1 MCEAQRPD
9 RARRL
14 VWLGP
19 GRGRAEPAAPTRGE
33 LTDRY
38 TDEFVF
44 WTGRWL
50 VRGRSRCD
58 TVRAVSA
65 DDPRQSLQRKTDEFL
80 RDFFEKGE
88 MLVKELITE
97 NDRLRAQLETSPS
110 RPAEDRPVTRDNMVD
125 LLMIRIS
132 ALERECDEIRRIAGN
147 VEEESGG
154 FRQRLDSLEQEHY
167 HLASMFVA
175 GSQFH
180 SATSFD
186 EVLRTITE
194 ILLNFVG
201 AGAFTLYLVDEERQT
216 LFPVAR
222 EGGSI
227 DDVPEILL
235 TGDDAGPAQAAIVA
249 LGRPWKNGDPEF
261 QIGDEIINLPLV
273 SGSRLVGVA
282 RLESFLEQ
290 KHGFAENDHAL
301 LGLISEH
308 AGIGI
313 ENAWIRAHTKDV
325 PLQRQ
330 AIEHLVGA

>member
-1 MCEAQRPD
+1 M
-9 RARRL
+9 
-14 VWLGP
+14 
-19 GRGRAEPAAPTRGE
+19 
-33 LTDRY
+33 
-38 TDEFVF
+38 
-44 WTGRWL
+44 
-50 VRGRSRCD
+50 
-58 TVRAVSA
+58 SA

-97 NDRLRAQLETSPS
+97 NDRLRAQLDSPVS
-110 RPAEDRPVTRDNMVD
+110 SEGEGTEHKPVTRDNMVD
-125 LLMIRIS
+125 LLMLRIS

-154 FRQRLDSLEQEHY
+154 YRSRLDSLESEHY

-180 SATSFD
+180 SATSFE

-201 AGAFTLYLVDEERQT
+201 AGSFTVFVVDEERQV
-216 LFPVAR
+216 LFPVIR
-222 EGGSI
+222 EGGP
-227 DDVPEILL
+227 VEEIAEIPLS
-235 TGDDAGPAQAAIVA
+235 GEKAGPAQAALIA
-249 LGRPWKNGDPEF
+249 LGRPWKSGDPEF
-261 QIGDEIINLPLV
+261 TIGDEIINLPLV
-273 SGSRLVGVA
+273 SESRLVGVA

-290 KHGFAENDHAL
+290 KHGFAENDHQL
-301 LGLISEH
+301 LGLISDH

-313 ENAWIRAHTKDV
+313 ENAWIRAHTNTNDV
-325 PLQRQ
+325 PLKRQ

>member
-1 MCEAQRPD
+1 MS
-9 RARRL
+9 
-14 VWLGP
+14 
-19 GRGRAEPAAPTRGE
+19 AE
-33 LTDRY
+33 
-38 TDEFVF
+38 
-44 WTGRWL
+44 
-50 VRGRSRCD
+50 
-58 TVRAVSA
+58 
-65 DDPRQSLQRKTDEFL
+65 DPRQSLQRKTDLFL
-80 RDFFEKGE
+80 REFFEKGE

-97 NDRLRAQLETSPS
+97 NDRLRSQLET
-110 RPAEDRPVTRDNMVD
+110 RPEEPPPPTKVSRDNMVE
-125 LLMIRIS
+125 LLMLRVA

-154 FRQRLDSLEQEHY
+154 FRSRLDSLESEHY
-167 HLASMFVA
+167 HLASMYVA

-180 SATSFD
+180 SAVSFD

-201 AGAFTLYLVDEERQT
+201 IGTFTVFMIDEERQV

-222 EGGSI
+222 EGGA
-227 DDVPEILL
+227 VEEVAEIPL
-235 TGDDAGPAQAAIVA
+235 TGDDAGPAQAALLG
-249 LGRPWKNGDPEF
+249 LGRPWRSGDPLF
-261 QIGDEIINLPLV
+261 QIGPEIINLPLV
-273 SGSRLVGVA
+273 GGTRLVGVA

-290 KHGFAENDHAL
+290 KEGFAENDHQL

-313 ENAWIRAHTKDV
+313 ENAWVRAHAKEV

>member
-1 MCEAQRPD
+1 VP
-9 RARRL
+9 
-14 VWLGP
+14 
-19 GRGRAEPAAPTRGE
+19 
-33 LTDRY
+33 
-38 TDEFVF
+38 
-44 WTGRWL
+44 
-50 VRGRSRCD
+50 S
-58 TVRAVSA
+58 VSA

-80 RDFFEKGE
+80 REFFEKGE
-88 MLVKELITE
+88 MLVKELINE
-97 NDRLRAQLETSPS
+97 NDRLRSQLET
-110 RPAEDRPVTRDNMVD
+110 RPMLAQAEAKPVTRDNMVD
-125 LLMIRIS
+125 LLMLRIS
-132 ALERECDEIRRIAGN
+132 ALEHECDEIRKIAGN

-154 FRQRLDSLEQEHY
+154 FRYRLDSLEAEHY

-201 AGAFTLYLVDEERQT
+201 AGAFTVYLVDEERQV
-216 LFPVAR
+216 LFPIAR
-222 EGGSI
+222 EGGPVDEVS
-227 DDVPEILL
+227 EIVLH
-235 TGDDAGPAQAAIVA
+235 GDDAGPAQAAIVA
-249 LGRPWKNGDPEF
+249 LGRAWKNGDPEF
-261 QIGDEIINLPLV
+261 QIGPELINLPLV
-273 SGSRLVGVA
+273 SGTRLVGVA
-282 RLESFLEQ
+282 CLESFLEQ
-290 KHGFAENDHAL
+290 KHGFADNDHQL

>member
-1 MCEAQRPD
+1 M
-9 RARRL
+9 
-14 VWLGP
+14 
-19 GRGRAEPAAPTRGE
+19 
-33 LTDRY
+33 
-38 TDEFVF
+38 
-44 WTGRWL
+44 
-50 VRGRSRCD
+50 
-58 TVRAVSA
+58 RAVSA
-65 DDPRQSLQRKTDEFL
+65 DDSRQSLQRKTDEFL
-80 RDFFEKGE
+80 REFFEKGE

-97 NDRLRAQLETSPS
+97 NDRLRSQLETKTQPNQTESK
-110 RPAEDRPVTRDNMVD
+110 PVTRDNMVD
-125 LLMIRIS
+125 LLMLRIS
-132 ALERECDEIRRIAGN
+132 ALERECDEIRKIAGN

-154 FRQRLDSLEQEHY
+154 FRQRLDSLESEHY

-201 AGAFTLYLVDEERQT
+201 AGAFTVYLVDEERQV

-222 EGGSI
+222 EGGPVEE
-227 DDVPEILL
+227 VPEIPL
-235 TGDDAGPAQAAIVA
+235 TGDEAGPAQAAIVA
-249 LGRPWKNGDPEF
+249 LGRAWKNGDPEF
-261 QIGDEIINLPLV
+261 QIGHELINLPLV
-273 SGSRLVGVA
+273 SGTRLVGVA
-282 RLESFLEQ
+282 RLESFLAQ
-290 KHGFAENDHAL
+290 KHGFADNDHQL

>member
-1 MCEAQRPD
+1 VP
-9 RARRL
+9 
-14 VWLGP
+14 
-19 GRGRAEPAAPTRGE
+19 
-33 LTDRY
+33 
-38 TDEFVF
+38 
-44 WTGRWL
+44 
-50 VRGRSRCD
+50 
-58 TVRAVSA
+58 AVSA
-65 DDPRQSLQRKTDEFL
+65 DDPRQSLQRKTDDFL
-80 RDFFEKGE
+80 REFFEKGE
-88 MLVKELITE
+88 ELVKELITE
-97 NDRLRAQLETSPS
+97 NDRLRSQLETAPS
-110 RPAEDRPVTRDNMVD
+110 KSAKSANKPVTRDNMVD
-125 LLMIRIS
+125 LLMHRIS
-132 ALERECDEIRRIAGN
+132 ALEHECDEIRKIAGN

-154 FRQRLDSLEQEHY
+154 YRSRLDSLESEHY

-201 AGAFTLYLVDEERQT
+201 AGAFTVYLVDEERQV

-222 EGGSI
+222 EGGAV
-227 DDVPEILL
+227 DEVAEINL

-249 LGRPWKNGDPEF
+249 LGRAWKNGDPEF
-261 QIGDEIINLPLV
+261 QIGQELINLPLV

-282 RLESFLEQ
+282 RLESFLAQ
-290 KHGFAENDHAL
+290 KHGFADNDHQL

-330 AIEHLVGA
+330 AIDNLVGA

>member
-1 MCEAQRPD
+1 M
-9 RARRL
+9 
-14 VWLGP
+14 
-19 GRGRAEPAAPTRGE
+19 
-33 LTDRY
+33 
-38 TDEFVF
+38 
-44 WTGRWL
+44 
-50 VRGRSRCD
+50 
-58 TVRAVSA
+58 RAVSA

-80 RDFFEKGE
+80 REFFEKGE

-97 NDRLRAQLETSPS
+97 NDRLRAQLDSPD
-110 RPAEDRPVTRDNMVD
+110 PEGDEGEEKPVTRDNMVD
-125 LLMIRIS
+125 LLMLRIS

-154 FRQRLDSLEQEHY
+154 YRSRLDSLESEHY

-180 SATSFD
+180 SATNFE

-201 AGAFTLYLVDEERQT
+201 AGAFTVFVVDEERQV
-216 LFPVAR
+216 LFPVVR
-222 EGGSI
+222 EGGS
-227 DDVPEILL
+227 VEEIGEITLN
-235 TGDDAGPAQAAIVA
+235 GDEAGPAQAAVVA
-249 LGRPWKNGDPEF
+249 LGRPWKSGDPDF
-261 QIGDEIINLPLV
+261 LIGSELINLPLV

-290 KHGFAENDHAL
+290 KHGFADNDHQL
-301 LGLISEH
+301 LGLISDH

-313 ENAWIRAHTKDV
+313 ENAWIRAHTTDV

>member
-1 MCEAQRPD
+1 
-9 RARRL
+9 
-14 VWLGP
+14 
-19 GRGRAEPAAPTRGE
+19 
-33 LTDRY
+33 
-38 TDEFVF
+38 
-44 WTGRWL
+44 
-50 VRGRSRCD
+50 
-58 TVRAVSA
+58 VRAVSA

-80 RDFFEKGE
+80 REFFEKGE

-97 NDRLRAQLETSPS
+97 NDRLRSQLETKSSPTETES
-110 RPAEDRPVTRDNMVD
+110 KPVTRDNMVD
-125 LLMIRIS
+125 LLMLRIS
-132 ALERECDEIRRIAGN
+132 ALERECDEIRKIAGN

-154 FRQRLDSLEQEHY
+154 FRYRLDSLESEHY

-201 AGAFTLYLVDEERQT
+201 AGSFTVYLVDEERQV

-222 EGGSI
+222 EGGL
-227 DDVPEILL
+227 VEERPEIAL
-235 TGDDAGPAQAAIVA
+235 TGDAGPAQAALIS

-261 QIGDEIINLPLV
+261 QIGDELINLPLV

-290 KHGFAENDHAL
+290 KHGFADNDHQL

>member
-1 MCEAQRPD
+1 
-9 RARRL
+9 
-14 VWLGP
+14 
-19 GRGRAEPAAPTRGE
+19 
-33 LTDRY
+33 
-38 TDEFVF
+38 
-44 WTGRWL
+44 
-50 VRGRSRCD
+50 
-58 TVRAVSA
+58 VRAVSA
-65 DDPRQSLQRKTDEFL
+65 DDSRQSLQRKTDEFL
-80 RDFFEKGE
+80 REFFEKGE

-97 NDRLRAQLETSPS
+97 NDRLRSQLETTGLPGQTE
-110 RPAEDRPVTRDNMVD
+110 AKPVTRDNMVD
-125 LLMIRIS
+125 LLMLRIS
-132 ALERECDEIRRIAGN
+132 AMERECDEIRRIAGN

-154 FRQRLDSLEQEHY
+154 YRQRLDSLESEHY

-201 AGAFTLYLVDEERQT
+201 VGAFTVFLVDEERQV
-216 LFPVAR
+216 LFPIAR
-222 EGGSI
+222 EGGA
-227 DDVPEILL
+227 VEEVAEIPL
-235 TGDDAGPAQAAIVA
+235 TGDEAGPAQAAIVA
-249 LGRPWKNGDPEF
+249 LGRAWKNGDPGF
-261 QIGDEIINLPLV
+261 HIGAELINLPLV
-273 SGSRLVGVA
+273 SGTRLVGVA
-282 RLESFLEQ
+282 RLESFLAQ
-290 KHGFAENDHAL
+290 KHGFADNDHQL

>member
-1 MCEAQRPD
+1 M
-9 RARRL
+9 
-14 VWLGP
+14 
-19 GRGRAEPAAPTRGE
+19 
-33 LTDRY
+33 
-38 TDEFVF
+38 
-44 WTGRWL
+44 
-50 VRGRSRCD
+50 
-58 TVRAVSA
+58 RAVSA
-65 DDPRQSLQRKTDEFL
+65 EDPRQSLQRKTDAFL
-80 RDFFEKGE
+80 REFFEKGE
-88 MLVKELITE
+88 QLVQELITE
-97 NDRLRAQLETSPS
+97 NDRLRAQLDTGDDETPEKPGKVS
-110 RPAEDRPVTRDNMVD
+110 RDNMVD
-125 LLMIRIS
+125 LLMMRIA
-132 ALERECDEIRRIAGN
+132 ALEHECDEIRKIAGN

-154 FRQRLDSLEQEHY
+154 FRQRLDSLESEHY

-180 SATSFD
+180 AATTFE

-201 AGAFTLYLVDEERQT
+201 AGSFTVFLVDEERQT

-222 EGGSI
+222 EGGPVEEVS
-227 DDVPEILL
+227 EISL
-235 TGDDAGPAQAAIVA
+235 TGDDAGPAQAALVA

-261 QIGDEIINLPLV
+261 QIGEELINLPLV

-290 KHGFAENDHAL
+290 KHGFADNDHQL

-308 AGIGI
+308 AGIGV
-313 ENAWIRAHTKDV
+313 ENAWVRAHAKEV

>member
-1 MCEAQRPD
+1 
-9 RARRL
+9 
-14 VWLGP
+14 
-19 GRGRAEPAAPTRGE
+19 
-33 LTDRY
+33 
-38 TDEFVF
+38 
-44 WTGRWL
+44 
-50 VRGRSRCD
+50 
-58 TVRAVSA
+58 VRAVSA

-97 NDRLRAQLETSPS
+97 NDRLRAQLETA
-110 RPAEDRPVTRDNMVD
+110 PAPGSKEAEGTKPVTRDNMVD

-154 FRQRLDSLEQEHY
+154 FRHRLDSLEQEHY

-180 SATSFD
+180 SAISFD

-201 AGAFTLYLVDEERQT
+201 AGAFTIYLVDEERQV

-222 EGGSI
+222 EGGLI
-227 DDVPEILL
+227 DEVNEILL

-249 LGRPWKNGDPEF
+249 LGRPWKNGDPDF
-261 QIGDEIINLPLV
+261 QIGNEIINLPLV

-308 AGIGI
+308 AGIGV

>member
-1 MCEAQRPD
+1 
-9 RARRL
+9 
-14 VWLGP
+14 
-19 GRGRAEPAAPTRGE
+19 
-33 LTDRY
+33 
-38 TDEFVF
+38 
-44 WTGRWL
+44 
-50 VRGRSRCD
+50 
-58 TVRAVSA
+58 VSA
-65 DDPRQSLQRKTDEFL
+65 DDPRQSLQRKTDLFL
-80 RDFFEKGE
+80 REFFEKGE

-97 NDRLRAQLETSPS
+97 NDRLRSQIDTQEEPPPPTK
-110 RPAEDRPVTRDNMVD
+110 VNRDNMVE
-125 LLMIRIS
+125 LLMLRVA

-154 FRQRLDSLEQEHY
+154 FRSRLDSLEYEHY

-180 SATSFD
+180 SAVSFD

-201 AGAFTLYLVDEERQT
+201 IGTFTVFMVDEERQI

-222 EGGSI
+222 EGGS
-227 DDVPEILL
+227 VEEVGEIVL
-235 TGDDAGPAQAAIVA
+235 TGDDAGPAQAALLA
-249 LGRPWKNGDPEF
+249 LGRPWKNGDPFF
-261 QIGDEIINLPLV
+261 QIGNEIINLPLV
-273 SGSRLVGVA
+273 GGTRLVGVA

-290 KHGFAENDHAL
+290 KEGFAENDHQL

-313 ENAWIRAHTKDV
+313 ENAWVRAHAQEV

>member
-1 MCEAQRPD
+1 
-9 RARRL
+9 
-14 VWLGP
+14 
-19 GRGRAEPAAPTRGE
+19 
-33 LTDRY
+33 
-38 TDEFVF
+38 
-44 WTGRWL
+44 
-50 VRGRSRCD
+50 
-58 TVRAVSA
+58 VRAVSA

-80 RDFFEKGE
+80 REFFEKGE

-97 NDRLRAQLETSPS
+97 NDRLRSQLETKSQPGQT
-110 RPAEDRPVTRDNMVD
+110 ETKPVTRDNMVD
-125 LLMIRIS
+125 LLMLRIS

-154 FRQRLDSLEQEHY
+154 FRQRLDSLESEHY

-201 AGAFTLYLVDEERQT
+201 AGSFTVYLVDEERQV

-222 EGGSI
+222 EGGPVE
-227 DDVPEILL
+227 DVAEIPL
-235 TGDDAGPAQAAIVA
+235 TGDEAGPAQAAIVA
-249 LGRPWKNGDPEF
+249 LGRAWKNGDPEF
-261 QIGDEIINLPLV
+261 QIGSELINLPLV

-282 RLESFLEQ
+282 RLESFLAQ
-290 KHGFAENDHAL
+290 KHGFADNDHQL
-301 LGLISEH
+301 LGLISDH

>member
-1 MCEAQRPD
+1 M
-9 RARRL
+9 
-14 VWLGP
+14 
-19 GRGRAEPAAPTRGE
+19 
-33 LTDRY
+33 
-38 TDEFVF
+38 
-44 WTGRWL
+44 
-50 VRGRSRCD
+50 
-58 TVRAVSA
+58 SA

-97 NDRLRAQLETSPS
+97 NDRLRAQLDSPVS
-110 RPAEDRPVTRDNMVD
+110 PDAEPGESKPVTRDNMVD
-125 LLMIRIS
+125 LLMLRIS

-154 FRQRLDSLEQEHY
+154 YRSRLDSLESEHY

-180 SATSFD
+180 SATSFE

-201 AGAFTLYLVDEERQT
+201 AGSFTVFVVDEERQA
-216 LFPVAR
+216 LFPVIR
-222 EGGSI
+222 EGGPV
-227 DDVPEILL
+227 DEIAEIPL
-235 TGDDAGPAQAAIVA
+235 TGEKAGPAQAALIA
-249 LGRPWKNGDPEF
+249 LGRPWKSGDPEF
-261 QIGDEIINLPLV
+261 TIGDEIINLPLV
-273 SGSRLVGVA
+273 SESRLVGVA

-290 KHGFAENDHAL
+290 KHGFAENDHQL
-301 LGLISEH
+301 LGLISDH

-313 ENAWIRAHTKDV
+313 ENAWIRAHTNTNDV
-325 PLQRQ
+325 PLKRQ

>member
-1 MCEAQRPD
+1 VP
-9 RARRL
+9 
-14 VWLGP
+14 
-19 GRGRAEPAAPTRGE
+19 
-33 LTDRY
+33 
-38 TDEFVF
+38 
-44 WTGRWL
+44 
-50 VRGRSRCD
+50 
-58 TVRAVSA
+58 AVSA

-97 NDRLRAQLETSPS
+97 NDRLRSQLETKPD
-110 RPAEDRPVTRDNMVD
+110 PGKTEAKPVTRDNMVD
-125 LLMIRIS
+125 LLMLRIS

-154 FRQRLDSLEQEHY
+154 FRYRLDSLESEHY

-201 AGAFTLYLVDEERQT
+201 AGAFIVYLVDEERQV

-222 EGGSI
+222 EGGVI
-227 DDVPEILL
+227 DEIKEIPLA
-235 TGDDAGPAQAAIVA
+235 GDDTGPAQAAIVA
-249 LGRPWKNGDPEF
+249 LGRPWKSGDPEF
-261 QIGDEIINLPLV
+261 QMGPEIINLPLV

-290 KHGFAENDHAL
+290 KHGFADNDHQL

-308 AGIGI
+308 AGIGV

>member
-1 MCEAQRPD
+1 M
-9 RARRL
+9 
-14 VWLGP
+14 
-19 GRGRAEPAAPTRGE
+19 
-33 LTDRY
+33 
-38 TDEFVF
+38 
-44 WTGRWL
+44 
-50 VRGRSRCD
+50 
-58 TVRAVSA
+58 SA

-97 NDRLRAQLETSPS
+97 NDRLRAQLDSPVS
-110 RPAEDRPVTRDNMVD
+110 SDAEAGESKPVTRDNMVD
-125 LLMIRIS
+125 LLMLRIS

-154 FRQRLDSLEQEHY
+154 YRSRLDSLESEHY

-180 SATSFD
+180 SATSFE

-201 AGAFTLYLVDEERQT
+201 AGSFTVFVVDEERQS
-216 LFPVAR
+216 LFPVIR
-222 EGGSI
+222 EGGPV
-227 DDVPEILL
+227 DEIAEIPL
-235 TGDDAGPAQAAIVA
+235 TGEKAGPAQAALIA
-249 LGRPWKNGDPEF
+249 LGRPWKSGDPEF
-261 QIGDEIINLPLV
+261 TIGDEIINLPLV
-273 SGSRLVGVA
+273 SESRLVGVA

-290 KHGFAENDHAL
+290 KHGFAENDHQL
-301 LGLISEH
+301 LGLISDH

-313 ENAWIRAHTKDV
+313 ENAWIRAHTNTNDV
-325 PLQRQ
+325 PLKRQ